1 MAKSYVKT
9 PTPSDLQ
16 AKALQAIE
24 LARQSGNVRK
34 GTNESTKAIERGS
47 AKLVV
52 IAEDVEPEEIVMHL
66 PPLCEEKRIPFVF
79 VASKK
84 DLGKAAGLGVPCAA
98 IAIASTGNGEEL
110 VKEIVSKTSS
120 TKAAEV
126 KEAKAKEEK
135 EKPAKEAK
143 PKKAP
148 AKKKAEKTE
157 AKEEVA
163 AAAA

>member
-120 TKAAEV
+120 TKAAAV
-126 KEAKAKEEK
+126 KEAKA
-135 EKPAKEAK
+135 
-143 PKKAP
+143 KKAP
-148 AKKKAEKTE
+148 AKKKAEKREE
-157 AKEEVA
+157 AIVA
-163 AAAA
+163 TA